1 MEKSIY
7 YFIYSPPGP
16 DGWKDLFHHFSEV
29 CRGQGLDS
37 VDGAVRAVVIIHL
50 VLGQRHLAR
59 IYIEAQFQKCI
70 ASHVPG
76 DPLHNA
82 I

>member
-7 YFIYSPPGP
+7 YFIYSPPGS

-37 VDGAVRAVVIIHL
+37 VDGAVGAVVIIHL

-59 IYIEAQFQKCI
+59 IYRGSVSKVHCQ
-70 ASHVPG
+70 SRTWG
-76 DPLHNA
+76 SSS
-82 I
+82 